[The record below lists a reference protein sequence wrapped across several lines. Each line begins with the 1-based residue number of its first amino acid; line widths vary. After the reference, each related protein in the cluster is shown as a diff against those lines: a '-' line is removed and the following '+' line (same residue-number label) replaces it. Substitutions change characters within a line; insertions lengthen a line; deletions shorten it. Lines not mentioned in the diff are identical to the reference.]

1 MSNVGIHGERSSGMD
16 VRINNSINL
25 STFCSYVFL
34 AMAVTAIANIV
45 KSSLGP

>member
-1 MSNVGIHGERSSGMD
+1 MSNVGISGERSSGMD
-16 VRINNSINL
+16 VRINNSKILFKYSSL
-25 STFCSYVFL
+25 SFL